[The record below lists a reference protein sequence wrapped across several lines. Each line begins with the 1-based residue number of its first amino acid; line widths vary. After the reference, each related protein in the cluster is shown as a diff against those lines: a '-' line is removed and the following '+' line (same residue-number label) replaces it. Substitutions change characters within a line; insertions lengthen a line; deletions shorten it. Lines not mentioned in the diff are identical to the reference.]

1 MRTEQ
6 IIETVASAFL
16 MLDGAAILTLTV
28 LYVDFNV
35 NRFGVFG
42 ILMIGYIGCGMGV
55 ISLILSQTR
64 HR

>member
-16 MLDGAAILTLTV
+16 MLDGAAILVLTV
-28 LYVDFNV
+28 WNADFNV

-42 ILMIGYIGCGMGV
+42 ILMIGYIGFGMGL